1 MQVPRLHV
9 ITDSVEIARAALA
22 GGAPLI
28 QVRVEDSVSDRAG
41 YELAGRIAPL
51 CAERGAICV
60 VNDRPHIALALRTAA
75 THVGADD
82 LPVHATRAL
91 LGERGLVGA
100 SARTPERA
108 REAIAEGADYLGC
121 GQVQPSFTK
130 DVATNVIG
138 VAGLV
143 AVVGA
148 AQGVPVI
155 AIGGLTLRD
164 IPTVL
169 AAGAH
174 GVAVIGAVRDAA
186 DPARATADLLRAVS

>member
-9 ITDSVEIARAALA
+9 ITDSVEIALAALS

-28 QVRVEDSVSDRAG
+28 QVRVEDSVSDRAV
-41 YELAGRIAPL
+41 YELAGRIVPL

-91 LGERGLVGA
+91 LGEGGLVGA
-100 SARTPERA
+100 SARTPDRA
-108 REAIAEGADYLGC
+108 RQAIAEGADYLGC
-121 GQVQPSFTK
+121 GQIRPSFTK
-130 DVATNVIG
+130 DVAANVVG
-138 VAGLV
+138 MAGLA
-143 AVVGA
+143 AVLGA
-148 AQGVPVI
+148 ASGVPVI

-164 IPTVL
+164 VPTLL
-169 AAGAH
+169 AAGAY